1 MNRNLRGKKNFFRR
15 PKFDHDNDDDD
26 DDDNNNRNTTIR
38 ARKAADRGVTTAH
51 SGPSGGRTAAAAFKE
66 TRRPLFDQSE
76 TSARLHVQPAAL
88 VSVSV
93 IFFFTF
99 TFTTTNSIDQSSP
112 FLSDDTDL
120 KKYAAP
126 PPPTLPSC
134 VDAPCRRRDLA
145 CSGRQPS

>member
-15 PKFDHDNDDDD
+15 PKFDHDNDDDDD

-88 VSVSV
+88 VSVS
-93 IFFFTF
+93 
-99 TFTTTNSIDQSSP
+99 P

>member
-1 MNRNLRGKKNFFRR
+1 MKKKFKRKKKFFFRR

-26 DDDNNNRNTTIR
+26 DDDNNNKKTTIR

-51 SGPSGGRTAAAAFKE
+51 SGPSGGRTAAAARPGVRFSTNQK
-66 TRRPLFDQSE
+66 RRPDCTFSLRLWSQSLKIK
-76 TSARLHVQPAAL
+76 SH
-88 VSVSV
+88 
-93 IFFFTF
+93 FGGK
-99 TFTTTNSIDQSSP
+99 P